1 MEPPAAAAGAR
12 GQPGTVPDV
21 PGRRN
26 GAGRAGGALRARV
39 PGDGAAGVAA
49 QWATHPDTPWYVA
62 PAVRGGIMRQESRD
76 LFRRYAAKASDS
88 AEVRWARTLANLP

>member
-1 MEPPAAAAGAR
+1 
-12 GQPGTVPDV
+12 
-21 PGRRN
+21 
-26 GAGRAGGALRARV
+26 
-39 PGDGAAGVAA
+39 VAA